1 MQQSSMSQPSPKPYF
16 IVLLVLGFLGFIDA
30 TYLTATH
37 FMEAPPGCGEDGGCG
52 EVTSSEYST
61 IFGIPVALYGLLYY
75 LSVIFLSLLWFDR
88 EPAFLPK
95 IMIAWTAPGII
106 MSSWFVYVMLFILDA
121 ICWYCMG
128 SAASSTLIF
137 ITSAVMFFKMKE

>member
-1 MQQSSMSQPSPKPYF
+1 MRTTSPKPFF
-16 IVLLVLGFLGFIDA
+16 IALLLFAFVGFIDA

-61 IFGIPVALYGLLYY
+61 LFGLPIALFGLLYY

-88 EPAFLPK
+88 EPGFLPK
-95 IMIAWTAPGII
+95 IMIAWTAPAVL
-106 MSSWFVYVMLFILDA
+106 MSSWLVYLMLFVIEA
-121 ICWYCMG
+121 ICWYCMA
-128 SAASSTLIF
+128 SAVSSTLIF
-137 ITSAVMFFKMKE
+137 LTSAVMFFRARG

>member
-1 MQQSSMSQPSPKPYF
+1 MNPRIY
-16 IVLLVLGFLGFIDA
+16 IITILVLGFIGFADA

-37 FMEAPPGCGEDGGCG
+37 FMDAPPGCGEEGGCG

-61 IFGIPVALYGLLYY
+61 LFGIPISLFGIMFY
-75 LSVIFLSLLWFDR
+75 LSMIFMSLLWLDR
-88 EPAFLPK
+88 KPDFVALVLPIFSAPAFLFS
-95 IMIAWTAPGII
+95 MWL
-106 MSSWFVYVMLFILDA
+106 VYLMLFVLEA

-137 ITSAVMFFKMKE
+137 ITSFLFWKSQQ

>member
-1 MQQSSMSQPSPKPYF
+1 MSTTSPKPFF
-16 IVLLVLGFLGFIDA
+16 IALLLFAFVGFIDA

-37 FMEAPPGCGEDGGCG
+37 YMEAPPGCGEGGGCG

-61 IFGIPVALYGLLYY
+61 LFGLPIALFGLLYY

-88 EPAFLPK
+88 EPGFLPRV
-95 IMIAWTAPGII
+95 MVAWTAPAVL
-106 MSSWFVYVMLFILDA
+106 MSSWLVYLMLFVIES
-121 ICWYCMG
+121 ICWYCMA

-137 ITSAVMFFKMKE
+137 ITSALMFLRARG

>member
-1 MQQSSMSQPSPKPYF
+1 MKTFSPKPYF
-16 IVLLVLGFLGFIDA
+16 IALLVFAFIGFTDA

-61 IFGIPVALYGLLYY
+61 LFGLPIAMFGLLYY
-75 LSVIFLSLLWFDR
+75 LSVIFLSLLWIDR
-88 EPAFLPK
+88 ELTLIPK
-95 IMIAWTAPGII
+95 MMVAWTAPAVL
-106 MSSWFVYVMLFILDA
+106 MSSWLVYLMLFVIEA

-137 ITSAVMFFKMKE
+137 ITSAFLFFKTKGS